1 MIALAYLW
9 EQRPAVFAS
18 GRLFSPLMQ
27 FGLTSLFIYWVHVEM
42 AYGGLSR
49 PIRNQ
54 LRLPMSLV
62 AFALFLTAMLGL
74 SILKTRL
81 AARWRTARPAEPR
94 PTAGPPVPQ
103 S

>member
-1 MIALAYLW
+1 M
-9 EQRPAVFAS
+9 FAS

-49 PIRNQ
+49 PIRGE
-54 LRLPMSLV
+54 LHLPVSLI

-74 SILKTRL
+74 SIAKTRI
-81 AARWRTARPAEPR
+81 AARWRSAPPAEPR
-94 PTAGPPVPQ
+94 SAAGPPVPQ